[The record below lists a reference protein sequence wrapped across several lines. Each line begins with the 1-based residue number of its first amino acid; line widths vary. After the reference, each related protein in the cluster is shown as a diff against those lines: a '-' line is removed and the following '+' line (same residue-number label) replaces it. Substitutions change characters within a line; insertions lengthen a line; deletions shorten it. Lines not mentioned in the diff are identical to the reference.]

1 MRRSVKLY
9 CMDRTERKSCNIFII
24 FKQETACEMRIS
36 DWSSDVCSSDLRGPG
51 AGNAVSHRRRRRR
64 TRHPAAFFELARP
77 AGLEPATTRDRK
89 SAVLVKSV
97 SVRVDFSGRR
107 NIKNKTYPHRTSHDN
122 LRRLQFISV
131 LILRVN
137 RLPPIIYKL

>member
-64 TRHPAAFFELARP
+64 TRHPATFFEMARP
-77 AGLEPATTRDRK
+77 AGLEPATTRLEGGCSIQLSYGRAARLCGWATSEVC
-89 SAVLVKSV
+89 SA
-97 SVRVDFSGRR
+97 RQ
-107 NIKNKTYPHRTSHDN
+107 TT
-122 LRRLQFISV
+122 
-131 LILRVN
+131 
-137 RLPPIIYKL
+137 